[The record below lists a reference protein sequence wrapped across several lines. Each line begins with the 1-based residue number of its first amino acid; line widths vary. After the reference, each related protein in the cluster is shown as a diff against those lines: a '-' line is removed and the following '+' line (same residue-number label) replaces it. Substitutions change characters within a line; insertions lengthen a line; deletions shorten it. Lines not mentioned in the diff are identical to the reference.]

1 MDILCLCA
9 PLYYMYKI
17 LINEVRSECM
27 QDKYF
32 KIWLFEIILLFGLE
46 IFFYITGFSVMRCLI
61 LNLISISMLFSL
73 KKYLK
78 NEWQKN

>member
-1 MDILCLCA
+1 
-9 PLYYMYKI
+9 
-17 LINEVRSECM
+17 M